1 MSSKANLLEAIA
13 GKNRGLLATQTDRQF
28 ILSAVSKLED
38 FNPTSRPT
46 EALELLEGNWR
57 LLYTSS
63 LALLGLGRFPL
74 VTLGQVYQCI
84 RIGNSHVYNIAE
96 ILGIPYLEGI
106 VSVTA
111 QFTATSERRIDIQFQ
126 RTIIGLKR
134 LMGYGSPTEFITGI
148 ESSQSFPAIDF
159 TNPRSEQSGWLDITY
174 LDQDLRISRGN
185 EGSIFILTKA
195 I

>member
-1 MSSKANLLEAIA
+1 MYRHLLHCTVRHLKYSETRIPNWFAI
-13 GKNRGLLATQTDRQF
+13 GKCYLNY
-28 ILSAVSKLED
+28 
-38 FNPTSRPT
+38 
-46 EALELLEGNWR
+46 
-57 LLYTSS
+57 LLY
-63 LALLGLGRFPL
+63 
-74 VTLGQVYQCI
+74 Q
-84 RIGNSHVYNIAE
+84 VYNIAE

-148 ESSQSFPAIDF
+148 ESSQPFPAIDF

>member
-1 MSSKANLLEAIA
+1 M
-13 GKNRGLLATQTDRQF
+13 
-28 ILSAVSKLED
+28 
-38 FNPTSRPT
+38 
-46 EALELLEGNWR
+46 
-57 LLYTSS
+57 LY
-63 LALLGLGRFPL
+63 
-74 VTLGQVYQCI
+74 Q
-84 RIGNSHVYNIAE
+84 VYNIAE

-174 LDQDLRISRGN
+174 LEENHSITSIKPVLKGRGVN
-185 EGSIFILTKA
+185 SGITLLSFSIFNTFDLAPT
-195 I
+195 